1 MTTVVIIILA
11 VVVLALLALVLA
23 PSAGPA
29 GTGRL
34 QRRFGPEYDRAV
46 ARHNGDAKAAR
57 KELAARLK
65 QHGRLD
71 LRPLSAEDRERY
83 QTRWARVQEKFVES
97 PGGAVAEADHLLTQL
112 IHDRGYP
119 SHAYDDQVAAL
130 SVHHPRH
137 VEGYRTVHALAG
149 REPADGTVTEELR
162 AAIVQARGLFNDLL
176 SDRTVD
182 EAQPQHQRRKGGR
195 MATLV
200 RNRPGRTA
208 GHQRTAG
215 PARHDGVTGTPT
227 KGGA

>member
-1 MTTVVIIILA
+1 MIIILA

-46 ARHNGDAKAAR
+46 ARHHGDTKAAR

-65 QHGRLD
+65 EHGG
-71 LRPLSAEDRERY
+71 LRQRALSAEDRERY
-83 QTRWARVQEKFVES
+83 RLRWARVQEKFVES
-97 PGGAVAEADHLLTQL
+97 PSGAVAEADHLLTQL

-130 SVHHPRH
+130 SVHHPRQ

-162 AAIVQARGLFNDLL
+162 EGLVRARDLFNDLL
-176 SDRTVD
+176 NAQAAD
-182 EAQPQHQRRKGGR
+182 EQHHKGRR
-195 MATLV
+195 MATIV
-200 RNRPGRTA
+200 RSRTDRTGRGA
-208 GHQRTAG
+208 AHQRTAG
-215 PARHDGVTGTPT
+215 TAPQGGAAGTAT